1 VRRVAQPVRA
11 AAASLEHARGEEEH
25 VTDSTEGGGVEPI
38 YRSSKAVV
46 YQGDVLTVLPQVA
59 PESVH
64 AVIAD
69 PPYCSGGINSAN
81 RTRQSPRRK
90 YNFADDLPD
99 FDGDQRDQRSFTY
112 WSALWLTDCHRATK
126 PGGVLMVF
134 TDWRQ
139 LPSVT
144 DAIQAAGWIWRG
156 IIAWHKPAARVQ
168 LGRFTNSCEYIVW
181 ASKGPLSPTGNPPL
195 PGMYSHSAPHHSKR
209 IHITEKHV
217 LLLRKLAKVVAS
229 GGVILDPFAGSGS
242 TGAAALLEG
251 RRFIGIELS
260 PHYAEQTA
268 ARLDA
273 IEHGDTGSDAGG
285 A

>member
-1 VRRVAQPVRA
+1 MTYSV
-11 AAASLEHARGEEEH
+11 
-25 VTDSTEGGGVEPI
+25 DDGGIDPRIEPI
-38 YRSSKAVV
+38 YRSSRAAV
-46 YQGDVLTVLPQVA
+46 YQGDVLTVLPQLA

-69 PPYCSGGINSAN
+69 PPYCSGGVNSAN
-81 RTRQSPRRK
+81 RTRQPPRRK
-90 YNFADDLPD
+90 YISTNAADDLPD

-112 WSALWLTDCHRATK
+112 WSTLWLTDCHRATK

-156 IIAWHKPAARVQ
+156 IIAWHKPATRVQ
-168 LGRFTNSCEYIVW
+168 PGRFTNSCEYIVW
-181 ASKGPLSPTGNPPL
+181 ASKGPLWRTGNSPL

-209 IHITEKHV
+209 IHITEKPV
-217 LLLRKLAKVVAS
+217 ALLRKLTKVVPI

-242 TGAAALLEG
+242 TGTAALLEG
-251 RRFIGIELS
+251 RRFIAIELS
-260 PHYAEQTA
+260 RHYAEQVA
-268 ARLDA
+268 ARVDV
-273 IEHGDTGSDAGG
+273 IEHADAGSDAGR